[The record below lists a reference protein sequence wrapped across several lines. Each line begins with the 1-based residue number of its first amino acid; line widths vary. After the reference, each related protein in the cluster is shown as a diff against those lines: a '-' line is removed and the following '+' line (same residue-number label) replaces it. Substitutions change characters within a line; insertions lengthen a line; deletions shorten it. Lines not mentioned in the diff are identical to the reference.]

1 MIVSNTESVPGREV
15 VEVLG
20 LVNGNIVQARN
31 IGRDIQAGLRSVVGG
46 KVGVYSEM
54 LAEARA
60 EATRL
65 MVTEAEGL
73 NADAVV
79 NVRYTTSAIS
89 QGMSE
94 ILVYGTGG
102 QAALGAP
109 PTGSGAAPGRA
120 YYL

>member
-15 VEVLG
+15 TEILG

-54 LAEARA
+54 LTEARA

-65 MVTEAEGL
+65 MVNEAESL

-94 ILVYGTGG
+94 ILAYGT
-102 QAALGAP
+102 AVRL
-109 PTGSGAAPGRA
+109 R
-120 YYL
+120 

>member
-1 MIVSNTESVPGREV
+1 MIVITTETVPGREV
-15 VEVLG
+15 AEVLG
-20 LVNGNIVQARN
+20 VVTGNIVQARN

-54 LAEARA
+54 LSEARA

-65 MVTEAEGL
+65 MVTDAEGL

-94 ILVYGTGG
+94 ILAYGT
-102 QAALGAP
+102 AVRL
-109 PTGSGAAPGRA
+109 R
-120 YYL
+120 

>member
-1 MIVSNTESVPGREV
+1 MIVSNTETVPGREV
-15 VEVLG
+15 AEILG

-46 KVGVYSEM
+46 RVGVYSEM
-54 LAEARA
+54 LSEARA

-65 MVTEAEGL
+65 MVTEAEAL

-94 ILVYGTGG
+94 ILAYGT
-102 QAALGAP
+102 AVKL
-109 PTGSGAAPGRA
+109 R
-120 YYL
+120 

>member
-15 VEVLG
+15 AEILG
-20 LVNGNIVQARN
+20 LVNGNVVQARN
-31 IGRDIQAGLRSVVGG
+31 IGRDIQAGLRNVVGG
-46 KVGVYSEM
+46 RVGVYSEM
-54 LAEARA
+54 LSEARA

-65 MVTEAEGL
+65 MVTEAESL

-94 ILVYGTGG
+94 ILAYGT
-102 QAALGAP
+102 AVKL
-109 PTGSGAAPGRA
+109 R
-120 YYL
+120 

>member
-15 VEVLG
+15 AEILG

-54 LAEARA
+54 LSEARA

-65 MVTEAEGL
+65 MVTEAEAL

-94 ILVYGTGG
+94 ILAYGT
-102 QAALGAP
+102 AVKL
-109 PTGSGAAPGRA
+109 R
-120 YYL
+120 